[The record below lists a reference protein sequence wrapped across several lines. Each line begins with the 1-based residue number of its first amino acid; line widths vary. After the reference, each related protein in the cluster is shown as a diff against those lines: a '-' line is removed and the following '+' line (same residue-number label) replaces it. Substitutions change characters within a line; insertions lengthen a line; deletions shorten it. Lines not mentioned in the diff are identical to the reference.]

1 MHRSAG
7 GPLLAE
13 AVARRI
19 GVEQRVR
26 RVRSCPMGTSSHAR
40 ARNRS
45 LDGLRGL
52 AVVLVVL
59 AHASLPGFHNGG
71 TTGVTLFFA
80 LSGFLIT
87 SLLLEERFR
96 NGAISLGR
104 FYMRR
109 LLRLMPALL
118 AMVAV
123 VTVAEVV
130 RHTPKALTHALL
142 TVTYLTDFVRAG
154 GGTVGFLD
162 HTWSLSVEEHFY
174 LIWPLLLILV
184 TARARNPR
192 MAVALLALAG
202 AVASIV
208 IRYLL
213 LHAVVGHV
221 TNDPR
226 VEFAFD
232 TRCDAIFAG
241 CMVAALVT
249 PATSPSR
256 NWRLGAIVSAIVL
269 AALTASHLY
278 VYALTPCTIVCGVL
292 VPYVWARP
300 IPVLSS
306 DVAVW
311 LGRRSYA
318 IYLWHV
324 PMFYFMSGHIS
335 PGPLYTVIGL
345 FVIAPASIVIAALSY
360 RFVERPA
367 LRLKQRFESV
377 SLLVS
382 ADERDDD
389 EAEAHAAPVTAA
401 PDLIGTTTE

>member
-1 MHRSAG
+1 
-7 GPLLAE
+7 
-13 AVARRI
+13 
-19 GVEQRVR
+19 
-26 RVRSCPMGTSSHAR
+26 MGTSTHAR
-40 ARNRS
+40 GRNRS

-59 AHASLPGFHNGG
+59 SHAGLPGFHNGG
-71 TTGVTLFFA
+71 ITGVTLFFG

-96 NGAISLGR
+96 RGAISLGR

-118 AMVAV
+118 AMVLV
-123 VTVAEVV
+123 VTVAEVA
-130 RHTPKALTHALL
+130 RHSPKALLHALL
-142 TVTYLTDFVRAG
+142 TVTYLTDFVRAR

-174 LIWPLLLILV
+174 LIWPLLLILA
-184 TARARNPR
+184 TARVRNPR
-192 MAVALLALAG
+192 RAVVLVALAG

-249 PATSPSR
+249 PDTSPSR
-256 NWRLGAIVSAIVL
+256 IWRLGAIVSAVVL

-278 VYALTPCTIVCGVL
+278 VYALTPCTIVCAVI

-300 IPVLSS
+300 VPVLSS
-306 DVAVW
+306 EVAVW

-324 PMFYFMSGHIS
+324 PMFYYLSGRIA
-335 PGPLYTVIGL
+335 PGPLYTVLGL

-367 LRLKQRFESV
+367 LRLKRRFESV
-377 SLLVS
+377 SLQVS
-382 ADERDDD
+382 ADERGDD
-389 EAEAHAAPVTAA
+389 EPEAGGTAVTAA
-401 PDLIGTTTE
+401 PDLVGSRTE